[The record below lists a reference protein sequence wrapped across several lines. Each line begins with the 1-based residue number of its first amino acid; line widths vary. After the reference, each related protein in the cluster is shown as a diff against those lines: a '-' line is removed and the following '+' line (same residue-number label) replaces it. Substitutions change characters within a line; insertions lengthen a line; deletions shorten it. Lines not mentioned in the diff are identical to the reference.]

1 MSSTAAA
8 NTMDAAP
15 APAQEAAPKKTYS
28 DAEVIA
34 CSLENPEAC
43 EACQ

>member
-1 MSSTAAA
+1 MNMDNKTPEVQ
-8 NTMDAAP
+8 MDAAP
-15 APAQEAAPKKTYS
+15 AKTYS